1 MNFRVLPVADGEA
14 IATAIWYE
22 DRRPGLAD
30 DFFTQMRSAFE
41 LIRQDPLSAPKLEY
55 YSGPHEIRRRMLHRF
70 PYAVV
75 YLFVLM
81 KSWLLLSRILAGV
94 RCTGWIAST
103 EAKMCK
109 L

>member
-1 MNFRVLPVADGEA
+1 VNFRVLPVADGEA

-75 YLFVLM
+75 YLCRSDEIVVVAVTHTRRRPLH
-81 KSWLLLSRILAGV
+81 WLDRLD
-94 RCTGWIAST
+94 
-103 EAKMCK
+103 
-109 L
+109 